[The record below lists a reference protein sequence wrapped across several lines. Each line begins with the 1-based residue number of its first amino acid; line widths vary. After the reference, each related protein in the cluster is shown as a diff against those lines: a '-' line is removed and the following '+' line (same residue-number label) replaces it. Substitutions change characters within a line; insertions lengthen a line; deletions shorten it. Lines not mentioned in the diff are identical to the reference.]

1 MISSKRSL
9 PCPES
14 SWGNKKQRLYV
25 GADARNRKTKY
36 VGVYIYESISFGSL
50 IVFNYISMHFVL
62 FISSNLRVSRIE
74 LSD

>member
-1 MISSKRSL
+1 MHMISSKRSL

-50 IVFNYISMHFVL
+50 IVFNTIIVL
-62 FISSNLRVSRIE
+62 CILYSS
-74 LSD
+74 